1 MQWKRKLSLSKK
13 AKPFPTRGESSPL
26 RAANAARLFQQSKAA
41 PIKGAAFV
49 LLDGATRIFAG
60 WKAGF

>member
-1 MQWKRKLSLSKK
+1 METK
-13 AKPFPTRGESSPL
+13 AQLVEKGKAFSDKRGEQS
-26 RAANAARLFQQSKAA
+26 AAGSKRCETFSTVKGS